1 MKAPPKRGPDMHARS
16 VKFASPVLLQT
27 RLQRWRSRFLLGV
40 LALLFVAV
48 GGRAIWMQTVQGQYL
63 IAKGQKQYE
72 REVEL
77 PATRGKILDRNGAVL
92 ATSLPARSVWAFP
105 DKTDLA
111 DPRMAD
117 LARLLGYR
125 HDDLIKRLRDGEDF
139 VFLRRQVELNVAERI
154 RALQIKGI
162 GLDREYKRYYPEGES
177 TAHLVGFTGIEH
189 NGQEGL
195 ELSFDSL
202 LGGVPGKRRVF
213 RDGSGQII
221 GGMDASLEPRDGS
234 DLKLTI
240 DTRIQF
246 QAHQAIKEAV
256 DLHQAKSG
264 AVVVLDA
271 RNGDVLAL
279 ANWPSYDPNQRRGRN
294 SDNLRNRA
302 ITDIFEPGSTAK
314 PFTAAMAL
322 ESGRYKPQT
331 MFDVTE
337 GKMKIGRDT
346 IRDSHRQK
354 EPLTLEQVIQKSS
367 NIGTARMALDL
378 PAQDLYRVLHDAGF
392 GQTPRMGFPGAG
404 GGLLRPSK
412 TWKPIE
418 HATISYGHGFAAS
431 LMQIARAY
439 TIFGTNGEL
448 LPVNLFH
455 RGDDDKTFGGRIVK
469 VAANA
474 GGGAANSATVA
485 ARDEGARDTIRGTRV
500 IKAETARAVR
510 HMLEMAVDRNGTAP
524 QARVHGYRVG
534 GKTGT
539 ALKIENGRY
548 VKKYVSSF
556 VGMAPMSDPRLIV
569 AVMLDEPSAGKSYY
583 GGAVAAPVFSTVT
596 YDALRTLQIAPDAP
610 FDSQILQATGGS
622 DAAATPAMRRA
633 GLAAAP
639 TARSATAAARPAA
652 RGEGRAEGSARSG
665 SPAKVGPRPA
675 SQVAAPVRPT
685 APETMTTP
693 ARTQLTP
700 RGQGS
705 AGSSGSTGTSGSPA
719 KNPSTKPVA
728 MPRPLVATGG
738 AA

>member
-1 MKAPPKRGPDMHARS
+1 MHARS

-105 DKTDLA
+105 DKTDLT

-125 HDDLIKRLRDGEDF
+125 QDDLIKRLREGEDF
-139 VFLRRQVELNVAERI
+139 VFLRRQVELSVAERI

-221 GGMDASLEPRDGS
+221 GGMEASQEPRDGS

-256 DLHQAKSG
+256 EHHQAKSG

-279 ANWPSYDPNQRRGRN
+279 ANWPSYDPNQRRGRHG
-294 SDNLRNRA
+294 DNLRNRA

-337 GKMKIGRDT
+337 GRMKIGRDT

-378 PAQDLYRVLHDAGF
+378 PAQDLYRVLHESGF
-392 GQTPRMGFPGAG
+392 GQAPRMGFPGAG
-404 GGLLRPSK
+404 GGLLRQAK
-412 TWKPIE
+412 AWKPIE
-418 HATISYGHGFAAS
+418 HATISYGHGFSAS

-439 TIFGTNGEL
+439 TIFGSNGEL

-469 VAANA
+469 VAAN
-474 GGGAANSATVA
+474 GGGAAANSATLA
-485 ARDEGARDTIRGTRV
+485 AREEERARDTIRGTRV
-500 IKAETARAVR
+500 IKPETARAVR

-524 QARVHGYRVG
+524 QARVPGYRVG

-556 VGMAPMSDPRLIV
+556 VGLAPMSDPRLVV

-583 GGAVAAPVFSTVT
+583 GGAVAAPVFSAVT

-610 FDSQILQATGGS
+610 FDSQIIQAAGGT
-622 DAAATPAMRRA
+622 DVTLTPAMRRA
-633 GLAAAP
+633 GLVSEGAQ
-639 TARSATAAARPAA
+639 RSATRPAQNAARPSPRTDTRTDA
-652 RGEGRAEGSARSG
+652 RNDGQARPG
-665 SPAKVGPRPA
+665 SPAKTSARPA
-675 SQVAAPVRPT
+675 GQAT
-685 APETMTTP
+685 APTRGATRDTTTP
-693 ARTQLTP
+693 ARTLVAP
-700 RGQGS
+700 GNP
-705 AGSSGSTGTSGSPA
+705 ASPG

-728 MPRPLVATGG
+728 MPRPLVPSGE